1 MRLAAAGF
9 VIVFASSAITPSA
22 APPPAEVPNVLVQYS
37 FDDGLTDTGPD
48 TFAVF
53 QNASGQVRLS
63 SRLHY
68 SGYRSIELH
77 DVAGDRNF
85 PELQGYFPER
95 KEGQLF
101 FHFAMLVVNPDQGFN
116 IALAGPEHFT
126 LSPNGIAFWLK
137 AREGILQHVSDS
149 IPKRLFKLEA
159 FTWYLVDLRYD
170 IPRGVYDL
178 AIRREGEKEPL
189 TILTEQPNAANA
201 PGSSV
206 DKFSFVG
213 SVYEDDSNVTFYV
226 DDVAIG
232 TDEKLTLGRFVAPGR
247 RKLFIDRWKEAREL
261 LARSPSCPP
270 VLGLS
275 DFGLRDG
282 DMAVLEKEGKLA
294 LLQRYLNRS
303 DDLVEE
309 DLSPGSRQ
317 VLAPIVA
324 WRSGCAAMTLEPSAA
339 AKTFA
344 DGARRFPSAPI
355 FALSEVLALLRAR
368 QTETA
373 MRRWVELEPL
383 LQNDPRYGMIA
394 AAAGLAAGDLTAAEQ
409 WLSRRSDEM
418 NAELAKGEVLRFWDQ
433 GGAAATEGM
442 RAALPETW
450 ETHWRAR
457 LVANEYYNVLL
468 WKGQFRQASAF
479 AERMAA
485 VLQSSG
491 GAADWIERSGDGLL
505 LAGAPIE
512 ARAAYE
518 RVLALDPVSYGATTK
533 LSDVYFLLG
542 DTAHEKLYR
551 EKTYGTLT
559 E

>member
-1 MRLAAAGF
+1 MRLAAAAF
-9 VIVFASSAITPSA
+9 LLVFASSSGTPAA
-22 APPPAEVPNVLVQYS
+22 APSPAEVPNVLVQYS

-77 DVAGDRNF
+77 DVAGDGNF

-95 KEGQLF
+95 NEGQLF

-126 LSPNGIAFWLK
+126 LAANGIAFWLK

-149 IPKRLFKLEA
+149 IPRKLFKLEA

-170 IPRGVYDL
+170 IVRGVYDL
-178 AIRREGEKEPL
+178 SIRREGEQEPL
-189 TILTEQPNAANA
+189 VKLTEQPNAANA

-261 LARSPSCPP
+261 LARNPSCPP

-275 DFGLRDG
+275 DFGLRDP
-282 DMAVLEKEGKLA
+282 DMAVLETEGKVG
-294 LLQRYLNRS
+294 LLQRYINHA
-303 DDLVEE
+303 DDLVV
-309 DLSPGSRQ
+309 DDVSPASRQ
-317 VLAPIVA
+317 VLAPVVA
-324 WRSGCAAMTLEPSAA
+324 WRSGCAAMKLEPAVA
-339 AKTFA
+339 AKAFA
-344 DGARRFPSAPI
+344 DGARRFPNAPI
-355 FALSEVLALLRAR
+355 FALSEVLARLRAK
-368 QTETA
+368 QTDLA

-409 WLSRRSDEM
+409 WLRGRSEEM
-418 NAELAKGEVLRFWDQ
+418 NAELAKGEVLHFWDE

-442 RAALPETW
+442 RQALPETW
-450 ETHWRAR
+450 EKHWRAR
-457 LVANEYYNVLL
+457 LIANEYYNVLL

-479 AERMAA
+479 AEKMAA
-485 VLQSSG
+485 ILEASG

-505 LAGAPIE
+505 LAGAPLE
-512 ARAAYE
+512 AEAAYQ
-518 RVLALDPVSYGATTK
+518 RVLAMDPASYGATTK

-542 DTAHEKLYR
+542 DTAREKLYR
-551 EKTYGTLT
+551 EKTYGTLA